1 MGERCGFMEGNG
13 VAVMINW
20 NGKRIEFE
28 MLHPAF
34 KNIFGWSVCGEEACR
49 ELNVHPMFPTTEE
62 INAVTQYIA
71 NSEPKY

>member
-1 MGERCGFMEGNG
+1 
-13 VAVMINW
+13 MIIW

-34 KNIFGWSVCGEEACR
+34 KNTFGWTICGEEACR
-49 ELNVHPMFPTTEE
+49 ELEVHPMFPTTEE
-62 INAVTQYIA
+62 INAVKQYIA

>member
-1 MGERCGFMEGNG
+1 
-13 VAVMINW
+13 MIIW

-34 KNIFGWSVCGEEACR
+34 KNTFGWAICGEEACR
-49 ELNVHPMFPTTEE
+49 ELEVHPMYPTTEE
-62 INAVTQYIA
+62 INAVQQYIA